1 MPMPTASTAQ
11 IVAAV
16 VIPFTRL
23 SPRNITPAPKK
34 PMPVAILDAMRFELF
49 AAPIT
54 IDIIVKKQESIDII
68 IIIQKPADLLLYCLS
83 APTIPPHRA
92 ASKKDASIS

>member
-1 MPMPTASTAQ
+1 M
-11 IVAAV
+11 AAE

-23 SPRNITPAPKK
+23 SPRNITPALKK

-68 IIIQKPADLLLYCLS
+68 IIVRMISLS
-83 APTIPPHRA
+83 LFETRQTYFCIAFQHLQYHPIGQPVRNRQVFRNQ
-92 ASKKDASIS
+92 